1 MPGIDY
7 GAPVPSPQ
15 QPATFISNLGT
26 MLVDELTKAL
36 ENKEPL
42 EEKIQSVFAYHPMNC
57 PSFLVLDAWVVLKE
71 LGLYQPNEIAQAL
84 QTGTFKD
91 YFLQLLE
98 QANDKRVMQVK
109 IQYDELFWDEEMLD
123 YCKGVGLRVILS
135 GLTSAKG
142 QLLNGQEGI
151 ITGNDGQRFHV
162 SINNQM
168 LNIKS
173 ENLYVKQ

>member
-1 MPGIDY
+1 M
-7 GAPVPSPQ
+7 
-15 QPATFISNLGT
+15 
-26 MLVDELTKAL
+26 MLI
-36 ENKEPL
+36 
-42 EEKIQSVFAYHPMNC
+42 EKNAD
-57 PSFLVLDAWVVLKE
+57 LA
-71 LGLYQPNEIAQAL
+71 
-84 QTGTFKD
+84 
-91 YFLQLLE
+91 
-98 QANDKRVMQVK
+98 
-109 IQYDELFWDEEMLD
+109 LD